1 MNLKG
6 KFDWNRKVSR
16 RELSNVLLLLMVY
29 LLGQMLCYAVFGDRH
44 PITAIWVIVG
54 AISCIGYALSIG
66 IKRK

>member
-16 RELSNVLLLLMVY
+16 RELSNAILLLMVY
-29 LLGQMLCYAVFGDRH
+29 LLGQTFCYAVFGDRH
-44 PITAIWVIVG
+44 PITAMWIIVG
-54 AISCIGYALSIG
+54 AIGSIGYVLSLG